1 MKVILMEPQDN
12 LGHPGEV
19 VNVKPGY
26 ARNYLIPRGIAVLAT
41 AANLN
46 SLEAQAR
53 ARSRRAAEQKASAE
67 RLAQVLEAV
76 SLEIPVRAG
85 ETKIYGSV
93 GARDLAEQLELRH
106 QIKIDSR
113 KLELPR
119 PLKELGEY
127 EIPYRPHPEVPITL
141 RVKLVPEAANS

>member
-46 SLEAQAR
+46 SLEAQTR

-127 EIPYRPHPEVPITL
+127 EIPYRPHPEVSITL

>member
-1 MKVILMEPQDN
+1 MKVILMESQDN

-41 AANLN
+41 TANLN

-113 KLELPR
+113 KLELTR

-141 RVKLVPEAANS
+141 RVKLVAEAANS

>member
-46 SLEAQAR
+46 SLEAQTR

-76 SLEIPVRAG
+76 SLEIPVRSG

>member
-41 AANLN
+41 TANLN

-106 QIKIDSR
+106 QIKIDPR